1 MNNPAFEYLRQFK
14 KVSDETE
21 ELVIKFVKKKYPE
34 ISVNEL
40 VTIFENGIAGEFG
53 KIYSADPET
62 ILEWIRKHTIKKGSE
77 RSYYETPLLTKDVSI
92 YDSRYPQRTE
102 DWLKEVNKAFT
113 AYLNGVS
120 VYEMHE
126 HIYDRLMVDSKI
138 EMNSYLNYFTENVQ
152 QAKQQYLKDY
162 FENCKMKGLNQ
173 IYFIKKTN
181 E

>member
-138 EMNSYLNYFTENVQ
+138 EMNSYLNYYTENVQ
-152 QAKQQYLKDY
+152 QAKQRYLKDY

>member
-62 ILEWIRKHTIKKGSE
+62 LLDWIRKHTIKKGSE
-77 RSYYETPLLTKDVSI
+77 RSYYETPLLTKDITI
-92 YDSRYPQRTE
+92 YHHLYPTRAD

-126 HIYDRLMVDSKI
+126 HIYDRLMVDGKI
-138 EMNSYLNYFTENVQ
+138 EMNSYIKYLVDSVE
-152 QAKQQYLKDY
+152 QAKQKYLKDY
-162 FENCKMKGLNQ
+162 FEYCKRQGLNQ

>member
-152 QAKQQYLKDY
+152 QAKQRYLKDY